1 MTVDE
6 LIEDIV
12 YAIFNGEVDL
22 DDPDETIAQLKD
34 VLFK

>member
-1 MTVDE
+1 MTINE

-22 DDPDETIAQLKD
+22 DDPEDTIRELKQLLLK
-34 VLFK
+34 